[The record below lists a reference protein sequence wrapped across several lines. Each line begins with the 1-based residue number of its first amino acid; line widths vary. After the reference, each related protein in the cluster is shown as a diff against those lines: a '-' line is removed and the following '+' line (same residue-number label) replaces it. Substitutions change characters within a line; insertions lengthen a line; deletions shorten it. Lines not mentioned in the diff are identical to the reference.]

1 MRYSTEYWPK
11 VFRRCITNSNVWT
24 KVLLKDMLK
33 TFDDFRK
40 RQKSFWYVKVRVFRE
55 CIQYTIYWDKTH
67 FFKKLP
73 SDKKMVQI
81 MSFFRVL
88 QLVTVLFL
96 ICGCYM
102 SWSVRFI
109 SLKLCVGC
117 SVFNFVSFLFKFI
130 FLFNK
135 MNGLFDFK
143 TS

>member
-73 SDKKMVQI
+73 SDKKMAQI
-81 MSFFRVL
+81 MSFFSRAP
-88 QLVTVLFL
+88 T
-96 ICGCYM
+96 GH
-102 SWSVRFI
+102 S
-109 SLKLCVGC
+109 
-117 SVFNFVSFLFKFI
+117 FI
-130 FLFNK
+130 FNLRLLYELKRKIYFSK
-135 MNGLFDFK
+135 IVLRMFRFQFCFVFIK
-143 TS
+143 VYIFV